1 MRQGYRPSY
10 VFEVHHIGTGG
21 VPAMHMADALLSPA
35 IGGAMWAVT
44 GTAIAVASRTMTRS
58 MDHKWVPLMGV
69 MGAFVFAAQMINFTI
84 PGTGSSGHFT
94 GGVLL
99 SMLLGPS
106 AAFLTMASVLIVQ
119 ALFFADGGLLALGAN
134 IFNMGFVA
142 CFVVYPLLLAP
153 FAGPDASPFQRR
165 AAILFGAII
174 SLVLGASGVVLET
187 TVSGISELP
196 FSTFVLAMLPIHL
209 AIGAVEGLITL
220 AVLEFVWKAEP
231 EIAARTRAQGGAIS
245 RGTLAALAVLAMLT
259 AGGLSWFAS
268 KNPDGLEWSITQ
280 LTGKGELESKADSI
294 HATAARIQS
303 QTAILPDYDFASG
316 EKKEGKGEGAEPA
329 WGAPNVGTSVSGLV
343 GGGLTL
349 LIAGLAGW
357 LFRRRQPAAGTSPV

>member
-1 MRQGYRPSY
+1 
-10 VFEVHHIGTGG
+10 
-21 VPAMHMADALLSPA
+21 MHMADALLSPA

-44 GTAIAVASRTMTRS
+44 GTAIAVASRTMTRTT
-58 MDHKWVPLMGV
+58 DHRRGPLMGV
-69 MGAFVFAAQMINFTI
+69 MGAFAFAAQMINFSI

-99 SMLLGPS
+99 SMLLGPN
-106 AAFLTMASVLIVQ
+106 AAFVTMASVLIVQ

-134 IFNMGFVA
+134 VFNMAFVP

-153 FAGPDASPFQRR
+153 FAGPDASPLRR
-165 AAILFGAII
+165 RIAIWAGAVI
-174 SLVLGASGVVLET
+174 SLVAGASGVVLET
-187 TVSGISELP
+187 TSSGISELP

-231 EIAARTRAQGGAIS
+231 EMAAHTRAEGGAIS
-245 RGTLAALAVLAMLT
+245 RGTLGALAVLAMLT

-268 KNPDGLEWSITQ
+268 KNPDGLEWSIAQ
-280 LTGKGELESKADSI
+280 LTGKGELEGPADGV
-294 HATAARIQS
+294 HAAAARIQA
-303 QTAILPDYDFASG
+303 QTVILPGYDFAAAG
-316 EKKEGKGEGAEPA
+316 EKKEDKGEPAEPT
-329 WGAPNVGTSVSGLV
+329 WGAPNAGTSVSGLA
-343 GGGLTL
+343 GGFLTL

-357 LFRRRQPAAGTSPV
+357 LFRRRQPFTESSSG